1 MDNGKKPNIL
11 LINVAFVIET
21 TDFPVQKRSRT
32 NLKSHKI
39 RASEDPEALKNTG
52 DRERIRT
59 AGLPLRRRSLYPA
72 ELHNQVLKTERDY
85 IIIPE
90 DYKGRSPR
98 A

>member
-1 MDNGKKPNIL
+1 MSTCKVNTQKKKKKKIPL
-11 LINVAFVIET
+11 DLASFAGALSAE
-21 TDFPVQKRSRT
+21 
-32 NLKSHKI
+32 NL
-39 RASEDPEALKNTG
+39 SEARQVVFFSIG